1 MLAISHFSNKPQAY
15 SAHPFVISGSCKRED
30 VLSQQRLLENAR
42 DVLADKQDIIG
53 GRLYCITS
61 DGDARRR
68 RALSLFLLSTTLEP
82 SDPVRK
88 KLGELRL
95 FNYRC
100 GRDGVTPDIE
110 YKHIMKRLRS
120 SLLRSAG
127 CKINGRLINQEIL
140 RDHLQATTL
149 AKHRIDTIVDP
160 SDKQDV
166 KLMYDLLSAI
176 AILPAAA
183 EDDPPPIHNTRTAL
197 QLLGKLYTHL
207 LEAYTNIHL
216 SLSEQLQHLSA
227 IAHLVMA
234 IYRSDK
240 GDSMP
245 SQTYYDLMTAIKNA
259 FFCVAKTQVDNPDGD
274 FWLILIGTDA
284 LERLFGKIRTMIGN
298 DSNVDQLQLANRA
311 ESAAMCTSILAEHPE
326 WEKAPRRLTLKAW
339 REQAGDLSA
348 RVDHINPA
356 SWGGDARVRGVVLL
370 TCWEEGRRIATAE
383 LKCAGYDV
391 PFQGMDS
398 GFGYDLLCPFGENN
412 MVLLG
417 HPTEGEREDD
427 DEEVAMI
434 MAPRTAPAAQS
445 EHQPHPTHAPETNLD
460 THSASEVLE
469 ELAETE
475 LSRLSGA
482 LPKPKYDGYVTV
494 NSTSGKEIRQH
505 KSSVCRIYSEPLTV
519 RDSRERLERVRG
531 FPRSAPSKGVA
542 TAFGVEA
549 GEPAEPGLTL
559 QDPVAVLV
567 RSKDFIWLA
576 VAEIYGIKQG
586 STVLNH
592 IPTRLLG
599 DPNVRTTARI
609 MCLSSRSGTPD
620 NDGEWEWFGPFE
632 KTTIEV
638 EGRWLQPLNPAII
651 RSTRT
656 GSDDVA
662 VPGYAFD
669 SGNLIDIAT
678 TLYGN
683 LKKDLDRMPSV
694 PWSESFPYRL
704 PNGVASFTL
713 LKRF

>member
-1 MLAISHFSNKPQAY
+1 VAKGDVPRLHSLVTMMINNGASIFAIVNKIAMANDQLYSAKGYTDADYKQQFLFHKLGGRAVAELAHRTHGLPSMEATRRYMRTLPLLPSTKMPTIEEMSLNLDVSYPPNSASEDETPRLTVGFQLMVDEIKIESRLRWDARTNKIVGVCREHSANLSMDFESIHEPDAIIESILAEEDPCHFATEASVLAISHFSNKPQAY

-383 LKCAGYDV
+383 L
-391 PFQGMDS
+391 
-398 GFGYDLLCPFGENN
+398 
-412 MVLLG
+412 
-417 HPTEGEREDD
+417 
-427 DEEVAMI
+427 
-434 MAPRTAPAAQS
+434 
-445 EHQPHPTHAPETNLD
+445 
-460 THSASEVLE
+460 
-469 ELAETE
+469 
-475 LSRLSGA
+475 
-482 LPKPKYDGYVTV
+482 
-494 NSTSGKEIRQH
+494 
-505 KSSVCRIYSEPLTV
+505 
-519 RDSRERLERVRG
+519 
-531 FPRSAPSKGVA
+531 
-542 TAFGVEA
+542 
-549 GEPAEPGLTL
+549 
-559 QDPVAVLV
+559 
-567 RSKDFIWLA
+567 
-576 VAEIYGIKQG
+576 
-586 STVLNH
+586 
-592 IPTRLLG
+592 
-599 DPNVRTTARI
+599 
-609 MCLSSRSGTPD
+609 
-620 NDGEWEWFGPFE
+620 
-632 KTTIEV
+632 
-638 EGRWLQPLNPAII
+638 
-651 RSTRT
+651 
-656 GSDDVA
+656 
-662 VPGYAFD
+662 
-669 SGNLIDIAT
+669 
-678 TLYGN
+678 
-683 LKKDLDRMPSV
+683 
-694 PWSESFPYRL
+694 
-704 PNGVASFTL
+704 
-713 LKRF
+713 